1 MKKERKV
8 SMNNQINTY
17 RQSGYSAPNA
27 LDTYVIPSDGRT
39 NFIFKEKEE
48 YEPTLELLQSILRA
62 RKERDSGKS
71 SPAVGAPV
79 GVSPLPFRNHIK
91 PTTISAVASATIA

>member
-1 MKKERKV
+1 
-8 SMNNQINTY
+8 MNNQINTY

-71 SPAVGAPV
+71 SPAFSS
-79 GVSPLPFRNHIK
+79 VSEMEKWFNSQK
-91 PTTISAVASATIA
+91 EEDE